1 MRDTSNKVEIMLKT
15 KFAILYYVLISIFL
29 LVLAVYIPFQQAE
42 KASVVYMNSRLAEL
56 KEIKKPSNLNMSGL
70 EVNKIL
76 DAGVLVE
83 KDEYKYY
90 SARLGLIACIVVLGF
105 ILVFPYSRLSDVF
118 WVGGFFS
125 TLYALGSMTT
135 EYYFLVVILALGT
148 YYLKRKRNKL

>member
-83 KDEYKYY
+83 KDEYK
-90 SARLGLIACIVVLGF
+90 C
-105 ILVFPYSRLSDVF
+105 
-118 WVGGFFS
+118 
-125 TLYALGSMTT
+125 
-135 EYYFLVVILALGT
+135 
-148 YYLKRKRNKL
+148 